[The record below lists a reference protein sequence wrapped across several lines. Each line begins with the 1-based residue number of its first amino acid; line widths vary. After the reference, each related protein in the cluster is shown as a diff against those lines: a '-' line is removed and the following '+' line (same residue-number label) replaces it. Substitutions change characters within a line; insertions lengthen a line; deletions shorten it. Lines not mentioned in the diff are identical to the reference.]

1 MSPESDHP
9 PALAASVPAFRIEV
23 RVRNNRII
31 RARERLGH
39 ASGSAAAKAL
49 GVPYHSWVNFESMK
63 ETPLN
68 ADGGWKDS
76 ALAVADAL
84 FAAPEDLWPDEAL
97 RITRARVTIE
107 ASFEQMTR
115 AFGETPETKMLLQ
128 GDRKTLEGA
137 LAKLNKVETDVVL
150 RGVVGDEE
158 LSNIAQ
164 SWDLS
169 RARIGQIRDN
179 ALAKLRDELDDPK
192 VDAAALAAA
201 AIRAHARHARCES
214 CRIPYNDTFRS
225 SEPRPGEFHYFCGAC
240 WGKSKGEGVT

>member
-1 MSPESDHP
+1 MKPSDD
-9 PALAASVPAFRIEV
+9 PAFRIEI

-49 GVPYHSWVNFESMK
+49 GIPYHSWVNYESLK

-68 ADGGWKDS
+68 ESGGWKES
-76 ALAVADAL
+76 ALSVADAL
-84 FAAPEDLWPDEAL
+84 FVAPEDLWPDEAL
-97 RITRARVTIE
+97 RITKTRVTIE

-115 AFGETPETKMLLQ
+115 AFGETPETRMLVQ
-128 GDRKTLEGA
+128 GDRKTLEVA

-150 RGVVGDEE
+150 RSVVGDEE
-158 LSNIAQ
+158 LSQIAA

-169 RARIGQIRDN
+169 RARIGQIRN
-179 ALAKLRDELDDPK
+179 RALAKLHYDLADPN
-192 VDAAALAAA
+192 DPEMLAAA
-201 AIRAHARHARCES
+201 AIRAHAQQARCET
-214 CRIPYNDTFRS
+214 CRIPYNKTFCS

-240 WGKSKGEGVT
+240 WGKQ